1 MKNAECAHT
10 ILTIPSL
17 LRRDSTLL
25 REDTMRILIVEDDTD
40 LGEFIGKGLREE
52 RYAVDLA
59 VDGEEGLQLAGENPY
74 QLIILD
80 IMLPKLDG
88 FTVCR
93 RLRANGNTT
102 PILLLTARDSIQ
114 DRVSGLDTGADDYL
128 TKPFAFVEL
137 LARVRALMRRGGP
150 QHLARLKAADLE
162 LDPASRRAWRAGR
175 EITLTNK
182 EYALLEFFLR
192 NKNRVLTRTA
202 IIQHVWDLSY
212 DPMTN
217 IVDAHVRALRAK
229 MDRDFS
235 PPLITT
241 VRGAGYMLEEPEEPA

>member
-10 ILTIPSL
+10 IPSL
-17 LRRDSTLL
+17 LMRNSLL
-25 REDTMRILIVEDDTD
+25 HREETMRILIVEDDTD

-88 FTVCR
+88 LTVCR
-93 RLRANGNTT
+93 RLRASGNAT

-175 EITLTNK
+175 EVTLTNK

-241 VRGAGYMLEEPEEPA
+241 VRGAGYMLEEPEERT

>member
-25 REDTMRILIVEDDTD
+25 RKDTMRILIVEDDTD

-59 VDGEEGLQLAGENPY
+59 VDGEEGLELAGENPY

-88 FTVCR
+88 LTVCR

-102 PILLLTARDSIQ
+102 PILLLTARDSIRIESQ
-114 DRVSGLDTGADDYL
+114 GWIPGRMIIS
-128 TKPFAFVEL
+128 PSRL
-137 LARVRALMRRGGP
+137 LSWSSSPESAPSCDAVGPSTLRG
-150 QHLARLKAADLE
+150 
-162 LDPASRRAWRAGR
+162 
-175 EITLTNK
+175 
-182 EYALLEFFLR
+182 
-192 NKNRVLTRTA
+192 
-202 IIQHVWDLSY
+202 
-212 DPMTN
+212 
-217 IVDAHVRALRAK
+217 
-229 MDRDFS
+229 
-235 PPLITT
+235 
-241 VRGAGYMLEEPEEPA
+241 

>member
-10 ILTIPSL
+10 IPSL
-17 LRRDSTLL
+17 LMRNSLL
-25 REDTMRILIVEDDTD
+25 HREETMRILIVEDDTG

-88 FTVCR
+88 LTVCR
-93 RLRANGNTT
+93 RLRASGNAT

-241 VRGAGYMLEEPEEPA
+241 VRGAGYMLEEPEERR